1 MFRMTLRQ
9 HYPRVVI
16 SLEDDDDDLYTD
28 PRRGVGQ
35 SSTQAGQG
43 DSSKLRNAGT
53 GVSSSQAVAGSGLRR
68 REARQELRTDDV
80 SSLSYW
86 VGD

>member
-1 MFRMTLRQ
+1 MFGMMLGQ
-9 HYPRVVI
+9 HYSRVVI

-28 PRRGVGQ
+28 PQQGVGQ
-35 SSTQAGQG
+35 LSTQAGQG
-43 DSSKLRNAGT
+43 DSSKLRTAGT
-53 GVSSSQAVAGSGLRR
+53 GVSSSQAVAESGLRR

-86 VGD
+86 VDD